1 MSVFHPPREGITL
14 EYLFRPVHHVLLQ
27 PVVPAALLLLHL
39 RYPEAFQRALPLIV
53 TSAIQPRFITRTL
66 GGLLTF
72 GVLYKLNR
80 YLSRLVLNN
89 FVKDTS
95 WDWEREIVLISGGSS
110 GIGQEMVRQF
120 GERNIKVV
128 VLDVNPPQ
136 TPLPTCATFYKTDV
150 TSSQD
155 IRDVA
160 AKIRKDVGD
169 PTVLINNAG
178 VANGKTILDETEEQL
193 QRTFDV
199 NILAHF
205 KMVKEFLP
213 DMIKKNHGHV
223 VTIAS
228 MSSFATWAGVTS
240 YAATKAAA
248 LAFHEGLAQEL
259 RARYGADKVRTTI
272 VHPVWVRTPLSH
284 GLVRKMASNQ
294 VLLEPGTVAEAV
306 VSQVLKCEGD
316 QLILPARFNFVP
328 FMRGWPSW
336 LQESARSDGA
346 QVIQSGN

>member
-1 MSVFHPPREGITL
+1 MAILYPPRE
-14 EYLFRPVHHVLLQ
+14 
-27 PVVPAALLLLHL
+27 VVPAALLLLHL
-39 RYPEAFQRALPLIV
+39 RYPEAFQRALSLIA
-53 TSAIQPRFITRTL
+53 TSSIQSKFINRTL

-72 GVLYKLNR
+72 GVLYRLNR
-80 YLSRLVLNN
+80 YLSRRVLNN
-89 FVKDTS
+89 FVKDPS

-120 GERNIKVV
+120 GQRNIKVV
-128 VLDVNPPQ
+128 VLDINPPKI
-136 TPLPTCATFYKTDV
+136 PLPSSAKFYKTDV
-150 TSSQD
+150 TSSQS

-160 AKIRKDVGD
+160 ARIREELGD

-178 VANGKTILDETEEQL
+178 VANGKTILDETDEQL
-193 QRTFDV
+193 QLTFDV

-213 DMIKKNHGHV
+213 AMIKKNHGHV

-228 MSSFATWAGVTS
+228 LSSFAAIAGVTS
-240 YAATKAAA
+240 YAATKAGA

-259 RARYGADKVRTTI
+259 RARYGADKVRTTV
-272 VHPVWVRTPLSH
+272 VHPTWVRTPLSR
-284 GLVRKMASNQ
+284 GLAKEIASKQ
-294 VLLEPGTVAEAV
+294 FLLEPGTVAEAV

-316 QLILPARFNFVP
+316 QLILPARFNFVA

-346 QVIQSGN
+346 QVIQGGD